1 MWEIRI
7 LTVGKTKNRS
17 IKEEIER
24 LADKVKDEWKVSI
37 NSISLADSS
46 IPSIKAKKESE
57 EIILNLPKDSLH
69 FFLDPCGKE
78 YDSDS
83 FYKLLKKEKDLGRK
97 VSFAVG
103 GAYGFDKNILKD
115 KGDFISLSKMTF
127 SHELSLLMLIEQIYR
142 AYTLYKNIPYSK

>member
-17 IKEEIER
+17 IKEEIDR
-24 LADKVKDEWKVSI
+24 LTDKVKDEWKVSLS
-37 NSISLADSS
+37 SISPSDNS
-46 IPSIKAKKESE
+46 IPSIKTKKETE
-57 EIILNLPKDSLH
+57 ELISNLPKDSLC
-69 FFLDPCGKE
+69 FFLDPDGKE

-103 GAYGFDKNILKD
+103 GAFGFDKNII
-115 KGDFISLSKMTF
+115 KGKGILISLSKMTF